1 MHSLSFLDRHVSWI
15 VSHKLTWSGVF
26 FWPLCMAVKKIW
38 KSPKTWFRHSS
49 LNLSAHDLICHSS
62 VAFRQHLLFLTIF
75 RVTETNF
82 NQHDFEKTAR
92 NRGSLEKRLKQML
105 FEIRENPLE
114 RLIRG
119 LNQNQPIFI
128 DPAYHLKQNLLFK
141 IIFKIIQIREDYRV
155 VLRSALIG

>member
-1 MHSLSFLDRHVSWI
+1 
-15 VSHKLTWSGVF
+15 
-26 FWPLCMAVKKIW
+26 
-38 KSPKTWFRHSS
+38 
-49 LNLSAHDLICHSS
+49 
-62 VAFRQHLLFLTIF
+62 
-75 RVTETNF
+75 
-82 NQHDFEKTAR
+82 
-92 NRGSLEKRLKQML
+92 ML